1 MLAKFTQTI
10 VKCRPISQTGAEQI
24 LLDLQALKNCL
35 MHLVLAPGDPAPIPT
50 SCVQDLLILTLLLTS
65 RLCSYSRYVT
75 RNVQNIDTLLKIL
88 MSPED
93 PPDDFVKHYLLLI
106 PCQSFSDFQKV
117 LDLKVGAASTDLTAR
132 RADPPPYP
140 QGVRRAEQNQLLDI
154 FLART
159 STASGLSDS
168 SFLTTLDMDPASKSL
183 TSPSASGLAS
193 PTTAG
198 SNLGLFGFGGAS
210 SITMLQSGGGSRDGS
225 RVGTPILGGRDGG
238 GKEERAFA
246 RLGARLGTRFFGGA
260 SSHS

>member
-1 MLAKFTQTI
+1 MRSVSAVEVRVTDD
-10 VKCRPISQTGAEQI
+10 S
-24 LLDLQALKNCL
+24 
-35 MHLVLAPGDPAPIPT
+35 
-50 SCVQDLLILTLLLTS
+50 
-65 RLCSYSRYVT
+65 LCSYSRYVT

-117 LDLKVGAASTDLTAR
+117 LDLKVRTVARTSRDGTPLTFRLVSA
-132 RADPPPYP
+132 

-154 FLART
+154 FLAKT

-168 SFLTTLDMDPASKSL
+168 SFLTALDMDPASKSL

-198 SNLGLFGFGGAS
+198 GNLGLFGFAGAAS
-210 SITMLQSGGGSRDGS
+210 LPMLQSGGGSRDGS
-225 RVGTPILGGRDGG
+225 RVGTPNLGARDGG

-246 RLGARLGTRFFGGA
+246 RLGARLGTRFFGSG
-260 SSHS
+260 SHS